1 MSPNI
6 EQWYK
11 KNVIIFS
18 HFFMGTNLQT
28 WYGLSKRKNLQILY
42 KLHVKLYILHWSIG
56 LYLCYRK
63 PSHILQLVF
72 QNLFLS
78 LDHHP
83 NAKGPKLFIVQKFQ
97 QLFFPPK
104 SLTSINLQK
113 LALNLNNWLP
123 SSRTTECQNHKLILD
138 LDPPIEIE
146 CSVPQQEVMNKNY
159 VSVFV
164 KVFRLHTKRTRAHQK
179 ESLMSRT

>member
-1 MSPNI
+1 MLQKTFTHFTTSLPKLI
-6 EQWYK
+6 S
-11 KNVIIFS
+11 IIRP
-18 HFFMGTNLQT
+18 
-28 WYGLSKRKNLQILY
+28 Y
-42 KLHVKLYILHWSIG
+42 
-56 LYLCYRK
+56 
-63 PSHILQLVF
+63 
-72 QNLFLS
+72 
-78 LDHHP
+78 P

-123 SSRTTECQNHKLILD
+123 SSRTTECQNQKLILD

-146 CSVPQQEVMNKNY
+146 CGVPHQEVMNKNY